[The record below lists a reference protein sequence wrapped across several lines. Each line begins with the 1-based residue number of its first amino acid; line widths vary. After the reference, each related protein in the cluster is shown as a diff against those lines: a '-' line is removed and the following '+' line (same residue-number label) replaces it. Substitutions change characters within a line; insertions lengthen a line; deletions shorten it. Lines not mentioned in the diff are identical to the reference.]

1 MAKFGES
8 FLAQLGRPDML
19 QGMFGLGQAIGGAQG
34 QLQQK
39 RKEQEQLKRYDQI
52 AQMSEQGYASA
63 QSGNVTGLTS
73 RIDQLQQAREN
84 AKTLE
89 EKQAIGQSILKL
101 QSLLPGAEKVSIGN
115 NAKELVNIEQK
126 LKSLPA
132 GSTPQRLALQKRQ
145 EVLQQDPEAMRQYQQ
160 YQLDAWK
167 FQQAEEEIQAEQWL
181 DSNRGSMLEAIEAGD
196 TDQLNVIIEGSGV
209 NIEAA
214 QKFANAA
221 LQSAENMAKFEEN
234 SIERKMAPSVDYYT
248 EQVNNLPE
256 EIGKNLKTT
265 LAAYKTV
272 SEKGWDGKQ
281 WTTGFRTQA
290 KQLERE
296 LQGQLRGINSQIAT
310 SEYFA
315 AKREERTINE
325 EIKKIEIQLDT
336 PMGSEYIKDGR
347 IMAQSLLGTDKELT
361 EADIQKY
368 AKQLYDRDQKQLIQ
382 QLAAL
387 KGEEPVEEEEE
398 EKGSFVLIGGQKT
411 TAAMFEESVS
421 KLGEEETIRRL
432 KKQGATEADISFLKG
447 EKPLEPSEREKRMEA
462 LGPRN
467 ERMDAIGRG
476 FVART
481 DALGPREE
489 RMRALG
495 PREERMRAL
504 GPREERIRALG
515 PREERMVSLFN

>member
-8 FLAQLGRPDML
+8 FLAQLGKPDML

-52 AQMSEQGYASA
+52 AQMSEQGIASA
-63 QSGNVTGLTS
+63 QSGDVANVTST
-73 RIDQLQQAREN
+73 INQLQQTREN

-89 EKQAIGQSILKL
+89 EKQAIERRIIQL
-101 QSLLPGAEKVSIGN
+101 QGLLPGAEKVSIGN

-432 KKQGATEADISFLKG
+432 KKQGATEADISFLRG
-447 EKPLEPSEREKRMEA
+447 EKPLEPAEREKRMEA

-495 PREERMRAL
+495 PREERM
-504 GPREERIRALG
+504 
-515 PREERMVSLFN
+515 VSLFN